1 MKLPVIF
8 GMLTLLA
15 ACSLA
20 QNHYSSTFIVF
31 FHKGSSEVTSE
42 ARSVIDQAVSAIK
55 AVHPATVAIASGVA
69 TGDNL
74 RLAEPRYQAI
84 QHALVAAGVPAA
96 LIAQSSLP
104 DAKLDVGATGDTRVE
119 ILLVSPPARP

>member
-1 MKLPVIF
+1 
-8 GMLTLLA
+8 MLTLLA

-20 QNHYSSTFIVF
+20 QDHYSSTYIVF
-31 FHKGSSEVTSE
+31 FPKGSSEVTSD
-42 ARSVIDQAVSAIK
+42 AHTIIAQAVSAIK
-55 AVHPATVAIASGVA
+55 AIHPATVAIASGVA

-84 QHALVAAGVPAA
+84 QQALIAGGVPAA

-104 DAKLDVGATGDTRVE
+104 DTKLDVGATGDTRVE